1 MVPAVLGGSLK
12 SLFAEI
18 EEDLKENMFREE
30 KDDQPDEDWGDKKD
44 WGEMKGW
51 GDKKSWD
58 DLKGWGDKKSWR
70 DHKSRG
76 WENRRQDR
84 DDDSDSKESDKELV
98 SDFRRYVRMQAM
110 KEAEEKEAK
119 AEVYRQMER
128 VQMKKYLSEKMEELT
143 ENFEAQ
149 RMKFVFQ
156 TTVHFLS
163 LCQGGSNAKEMLEE
177 LDDGQLGDKMV
188 ITLYDASSGNE
199 TSSGNDTVSGNETLS
214 GNDTMNNNGTVPD
227 DTNTMFDGTHLK
239 WFAEMEKE
247 AKIKYLLHGYM
258 MSMCAAAQRMTG
270 EIQMLELQIDNCRK
284 NVGPCGDL
292 MP

>member
-1 MVPAVLGGSLK
+1 MKFLTALVLLMVSAVLGGSLK

-51 GDKKSWD
+51 GDKKSW
-58 DLKGWGDKKSWR
+58 R

-76 WENRRQDR
+76 WENRR
-84 DDDSDSKESDKELV
+84 
-98 SDFRRYVRMQAM
+98 QAM